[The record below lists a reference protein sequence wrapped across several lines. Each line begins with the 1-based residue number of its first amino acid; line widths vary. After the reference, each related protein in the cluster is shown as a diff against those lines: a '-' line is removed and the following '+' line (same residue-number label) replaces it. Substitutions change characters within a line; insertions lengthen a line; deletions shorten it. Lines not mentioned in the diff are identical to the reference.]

1 MFQFFRPLASPAQW
15 IKRHHSASKDS
26 ECASLS
32 CEGRKTLW
40 QKLRLHRAGA
50 FLDGKFYCQSKCL
63 ETALVTGISRLRAL
77 AHPAPPPNRIPLG
90 LLMVAR
96 GKLTHLEV
104 RAALEAQRR
113 ARYGKIGDWFE
124 KLGFASEH
132 DVTAALALQ
141 WGCPLVS
148 SFDLG
153 IVESPGSIPLPIL
166 ESFQMLP
173 ANYAAATNTLY
184 LAFGERV
191 DHAALYAIEKTLNCR
206 TQPCVA
212 DRKRIAR
219 QLETV
224 RQLGRPGEVEFLTHD
239 LSEMARITASYV
251 NRINPQEVRLCRVG
265 NFIWLRLRA
274 RTAATNLVFNLQPNS
289 SPSRLSSLASSSSLA
304 VAALTTPSQ
313 NAPDETGIS
322 MGE

>member
-1 MFQFFRPLASPAQW
+1 M
-15 IKRHHSASKDS
+15 KR
-26 ECASLS
+26 
-32 CEGRKTLW
+32 
-40 QKLRLHRAGA
+40 
-50 FLDGKFYCQSKCL
+50 
-63 ETALVTGISRLRAL
+63 
-77 AHPAPPPNRIPLG
+77 
-90 LLMVAR
+90 LLIADDDPGM
-96 GKLTHLEV
+96 
-104 RAALEAQRR
+104 RAALEARFAQRGWQVDVAANGVDAR
-113 ARYGKIGDWFE
+113 ARFRPGWHSLVITDVRMPGGDGFELLRAVQASSAGTAVILLTAYACVPDAVKAMRDGAVDYGKIGDWFE

-153 IVESPGSIPLPIL
+153 LVESPGSIPLPIL

-212 DRKRIAR
+212 DRKRIAL
-219 QLETV
+219 QLEAV

-251 NRINPQEVRLCRVG
+251 NRINPHEVRLCRVG

-274 RTAATNLVFNLQPNS
+274 CTAATNLVFNLQPNS

-313 NAPDETGIS
+313 NAPDETVIS